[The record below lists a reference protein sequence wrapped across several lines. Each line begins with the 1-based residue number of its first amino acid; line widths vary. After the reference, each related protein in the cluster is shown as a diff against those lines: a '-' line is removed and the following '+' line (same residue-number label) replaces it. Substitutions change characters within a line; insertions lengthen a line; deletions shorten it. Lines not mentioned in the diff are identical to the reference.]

1 MIGHEM
7 AILLLRQTVKPAL
20 NLLEPLALLDELL
33 VHNILE
39 LRTGAAIAGRLHGR
53 HNIPDAHR
61 LAVLRQSGLDVIR
74 KRLVVPRPSPA
85 AAACAAVA
93 TRAAGDL
100 VDLRIQLIDDA
111 LRLVAL
117 ARQLID
123 LPAAVV
129 EDSLEVGERQVRTRR
144 RTCHSSFSS
153 FPPGPR

>member
-1 MIGHEM
+1 MVGHGM

-33 VHNILE
+33 VHNVLE
-39 LRTGAAIAGRLHGR
+39 LRTGAAIAGCLHGR
-53 HNIPDAHR
+53 DNIADAHW
-61 LAVLRQSGLDVIR
+61 LAVLGQSGLNVIR
-74 KRLVVPRPSPA
+74 KRLVVPRPPP

-111 LRLVAL
+111 LRFVAL

-123 LPAAVV
+123 L
-129 EDSLEVGERQVRTRR
+129 
-144 RTCHSSFSS
+144 
-153 FPPGPR
+153 